1 MTQEIYISEWLE
13 KDYKDVY
20 NQLLRVLAEFDITPK
35 TLPYSEEVWCKD
47 YMPIHIGEGK
57 YVGFNFRPDYLWD
70 DQKYHKYITRQELAI
85 EDLDINIS
93 DNVDI
98 VLDGGNYVR
107 CGDKVVMTDKIFSE
121 NTNWRP
127 LALLCRLEEAF
138 QAEIILL
145 PWDMNEPFGHSDG
158 MIAWLGDDRILL
170 NNYHQLE
177 NGKRKSFSTRIRKIL
192 NSQFEILE
200 LEYKGMLSQ
209 DIWCYMNYLETFTFP
224 PTHPNTTNVFLSK
237 DCCQG
242 RTSPGRRVRA
252 SCHGSLCRGLGQS
265 CGLAHGCRAPR
276 DSSRAAAHSRRRM

>member
-35 TLPYSEEVWCKD
+35 TLPYSKEVWCRD

-85 EDLDINIS
+85 EDLEINIS

-121 NTNWRP
+121 NPNWRP

-170 NNYHQLE
+170 NNYHQSE
-177 NGKRKSFSTRIRKIL
+177 KGKRKSFTTQIHKIL
-192 NSQFEILE
+192 NSQFDILE
-200 LEYKGMLSQ
+200 LKYGGTLSR
-209 DIWCYMNYLETFTFP
+209 DSWCYLNYLETDNAIILPALSLNHDREDDKAALEMFQ
-224 PTHPNTTNVFLSK
+224 NVFDNKVIKQVFAQPLIK
-237 DCCQG
+237 
-242 RTSPGRRVRA
+242 
-252 SCHGSLCRGLGQS
+252 HGGALHCATWNHYIL
-265 CGLAHGCRAPR
+265 
-276 DSSRAAAHSRRRM
+276 

>member
-1 MTQEIYISEWLE
+1 MTQEIYISDWLE

-20 NQLLRVLAEFDITPK
+20 NQLHKVLSEFGITPK
-35 TLPYSEEVWCKD
+35 TLPYSEEVWCRD

-57 YVGFNFRPDYLWD
+57 YVGFNFQPDYLWD
-70 DQKYHKYITRQELAI
+70 DPKHHKYITRQELAI
-85 EDLDINIS
+85 EDLNINIS

-121 NTNWRP
+121 NPNWRP

-177 NGKRKSFSTRIRKIL
+177 KGKRKSFSTRIRKIL

-209 DIWCYMNYLETFTFP
+209 DSWCYMNYLETDNAIILPALSMNHDGENDKAALKMFQ
-224 PTHPNTTNVFLSK
+224 NVYDNKVIRQVFAQPLIK
-237 DCCQG
+237 
-242 RTSPGRRVRA
+242 
-252 SCHGSLCRGLGQS
+252 HGGALHCATWNHYIL
-265 CGLAHGCRAPR
+265 
-276 DSSRAAAHSRRRM
+276 